1 MNLKKPVFTTF
12 EAAKICAAN
21 ITSIKNW
28 IEQGE
33 LKAFRT
39 PGGHFRIERAE
50 LVQFLDKHNMPNPFS
65 DKVRLLAMHTDHTF
79 LNRFPSKV
87 LTSCHID
94 HVTNPVDGLISL
106 GQQKPN
112 VVVLDA
118 SFSNID
124 VRHMCSRI
132 KQHPEF
138 LGTQIIVCE
147 VDPEDAFDAHQ
158 IVEKGDHK
166 GLLDALL
173 VAVFP

>member
-39 PGGHFRIERAE
+39 PGGHFRIERAD
-50 LVQFLDKHNMPNPFS
+50 LIQFLEKHNMPNPFT
-65 DKVRLLAMHTDHTF
+65 DKVRLLAMHNDQTF
-79 LNRFPSKV
+79 LDRFPSKI
-87 LTSCHID
+87 LASCHVD
-94 HVTNPVDGLISL
+94 HTTNPVDGLISL
-106 GQQKPN
+106 GHQKPH
-112 VVVLDA
+112 VVILDA
-118 SFSNID
+118 RFSSVD

-132 KQHPEF
+132 KQHPEYM
-138 LGTQIIVCE
+138 GTQIIVCE
-147 VDPEDAFDAHQ
+147 VDSHNDFDAHQ
-158 IVEKGDHK
+158 VVEKGDHK
-166 GLLDALL
+166 GLLEALL